1 MNKRNPCRV
10 LRESMDSVGR
20 VVLRWE
26 RGYAQE
32 RKTVDGQEMVFV
44 MEGGDSGMGRWYEK
58 QRVEITRGKWR
69 NAKRQ

>member
-10 LRESMDSVGR
+10 LRESIDSVGR

-32 RKTVDGQEMVFV
+32 RKTVDGEEMVFV
-44 MEGGDSGMGRWYEK
+44 
-58 QRVEITRGKWR
+58 
-69 NAKRQ
+69 A